1 MGVNGYNNVMHEPT
15 GDPSRPTTTE
25 RDRMRAGQPYHS
37 RDPELLALAHRARA
51 LLARFGAL
59 SSTSGDARTSV
70 LRDLLGA
77 VGDGVW
83 IEPPFFCDYGAH
95 ITIGAHTFVN
105 VNVVMLDSADITI
118 GQRVLIGPGAQLLT
132 ATHPLAMAERLPAD
146 WTPDSDHGPYVTM
159 ARPITVGDGAWIG
172 AGALLMP
179 GVTVG
184 EGAVI
189 GAGSV
194 VTHDVPAHTVVAGNP
209 ARVVRALEPPSSS
222 V

>member
-1 MGVNGYNNVMHEPT
+1 M
-15 GDPSRPTTTE
+15 TE
-25 RDRMRAGQPYHS
+25 RDRMRAGAPYNS

-51 LLARFGAL
+51 LLTRFGAL
-59 SSTSGDARTSV
+59 ASTSGEARASV
-70 LRDLLGA
+70 LRDLLGG

-118 GQRVLIGPGAQLLT
+118 GARVLIGPGAQLLT
-132 ATHPLAMAERLPAD
+132 ATHPLAMAERLPVD
-146 WTPDSDHGPYVTM
+146 WTPASGRGPYVTM
-159 ARPITVGDGAWIG
+159 ARPIIIGDGAWIG

-194 VTHDVPAHTVVAGNP
+194 VTQDVPPHTVVAGNP
-209 ARVVRALEPPSSS
+209 ARVIRTLDSMPSA
-222 V
+222 

>member
-1 MGVNGYNNVMHEPT
+1 MSETP
-15 GDPSRPTTTE
+15 GDFVTE
-25 RDRMRAGQPYHS
+25 RDRMRGGLPYNS

-51 LLARFGAL
+51 LLTRFGSL
-59 SSTSGDARTSV
+59 PSTSADARTGV
-70 LRDLLGA
+70 LRELLGA

-95 ITIGAHTFVN
+95 ISIGAHTFVN

-118 GQRVLIGPGAQLLT
+118 GSRVLIGPGAQLLT
-132 ATHPLAMAERLPAD
+132 ATHPLTMTERLPAD
-146 WTPDSDHGPYVTM
+146 WTPESPRGPYVTM

-179 GVTVG
+179 GVSIG

-194 VTHDVPAHTVVAGNP
+194 VTRDVPGHAVVAGNP
-209 ARVVRALEPPSSS
+209 ARIVRDLRGPTEGVGA
-222 V
+222 

>member
-1 MGVNGYNNVMHEPT
+1 MSETP
-15 GDPSRPTTTE
+15 GDFSTE
-25 RDRMRAGQPYHS
+25 RERMRGGAPYNS

-59 SSTSGDARTSV
+59 ASTDGDARAGV
-70 LRDLLGA
+70 LRELLGA
-77 VGDGVW
+77 VGEGVW
-83 IEPPFFCDYGAH
+83 IEPPFYCDYGAH

-118 GQRVLIGPGAQLLT
+118 GSRVLIGPGAQLLT
-132 ATHPLAMAERLPAD
+132 ATHPLAMTERLPVE
-146 WTPDSDHGPYVTM
+146 WTPASAHGPYVTM

-172 AGALLMP
+172 AGALVMP
-179 GVTVG
+179 GVTIG

-194 VTHDVPAHTVVAGNP
+194 VTRDVPAHTVVMGNP
-209 ARVVRALEPPSSS
+209 ARAP
-222 V
+222 